1 MKNASLL
8 LLAILTIAF
17 LILGNIYW
25 QERTNMA
32 AEGPGETKVS
42 DTETVPPETETEE
55 ASKPSYEKLTDNW
68 PEKARKQFLEAVK
81 ANEPY
86 KVAIVGSPALGAA
99 SGGWSDLLKQEL
111 TQTYGD
117 HMDVKLFQ
125 TDETSTEFMYSAT
138 SEEVISYKPDL
149 VLWEPFTLKDN
160 TIGVSPEDTDY
171 SVKSFLS
178 DLQEVNEDVTLILQP
193 GPPLSG
199 AVYYPKQVDELKAFA
214 EESNLTY
221 LDHWTAWPAGDDE
234 ALQEYLAESRDVPS
248 EKGHDLW
255 AGYLADYFISE

>member
-1 MKNASLL
+1 MKNASLF

-25 QERTNMA
+25 QERTKMA
-32 AEGPGETKVS
+32 AEGPVDTKVS
-42 DTETVPPETETEE
+42 DTETISPVTETEKGSE
-55 ASKPSYEKLTDNW
+55 PSYEELTGNW

-81 ANEPY
+81 SNEPY

-99 SGGWSDLLKQEL
+99 AGGWSDLLKQEL

-117 HMDVKLFQ
+117 HIDVNLFQ

-138 SEEVISYKPDL
+138 SEEVVSYKPDL

-160 TIGVSPEDTDY
+160 TVGVSAEDTAY
-171 SVKSFLS
+171 SINSFLS
-178 DLQEVNEDVTLILQP
+178 DLQEANKEVTLILQP
-193 GPPLSG
+193 GTPLYG
-199 AVYYPKQVDELKAFA
+199 AVFYPKQVDELKAFA
-214 EESNLTY
+214 EESSLTY
-221 LDHWTAWPAGDDE
+221 LDHWSAWPASDDE
-234 ALQEYLAESRDVPS
+234 ALQEYLAESKDVPS

-255 AGYLADYFISE
+255 AGYLIRYFVSK